1 VPRAAT
7 LSLLAKAEGLFDDM
21 AQYGRPTPEL
31 RYRKAWMLIQFAR
44 NYEIL
49 GDTGKQFARA
59 NEAYRLLVGLA
70 AEKSDDIMY
79 QRDLSVAYDE
89 VGNVL
94 VAQGD
99 LTAALQAYR
108 DSLAIFE
115 RLAKADPGNA
125 GWQRDLSV
133 SYNKVGDVLVEQGD
147 LTAALQAYREDLAI
161 AERLAKADPS
171 NAGWQRDLQ
180 TSIGKI
186 GNLAYNFVLARQFDI
201 ALEAADQAIALAP
214 EETWLYTIRA
224 HALMFLYRV
233 DEARALYLKY
243 RGATNVSGD
252 ESWEVVI
259 LEDFA
264 ELRKAG
270 LSHPLMDEIES
281 KFTKSG

>member
-1 VPRAAT
+1 
-7 LSLLAKAEGLFDDM
+7 
-21 AQYGRPTPEL
+21 
-31 RYRKAWMLIQFAR
+31 
-44 NYEIL
+44 
-49 GDTGKQFARA
+49 
-59 NEAYRLLVGLA
+59 
-70 AEKSDDIMY
+70 
-79 QRDLSVAYDE
+79 
-89 VGNVL
+89 
-94 VAQGD
+94 
-99 LTAALQAYR
+99 
-108 DSLAIFE
+108 
-115 RLAKADPGNA
+115 
-125 GWQRDLSV
+125 
-133 SYNKVGDVLVEQGD
+133 VLVEQGD
-147 LTAALQAYREDLAI
+147 LTAALQAYRKDLAI

>member
-1 VPRAAT
+1 LRRRYRSSRRAA
-7 LSLLAKAEGLFDDM
+7 
-21 AQYGRPTPEL
+21 
-31 RYRKAWMLIQFAR
+31 
-44 NYEIL
+44 
-49 GDTGKQFARA
+49 GDG
-59 NEAYRLLVGLA
+59 
-70 AEKSDDIMY
+70 
-79 QRDLSVAYDE
+79 
-89 VGNVL
+89 
-94 VAQGD
+94 
-99 LTAALQAYR
+99 
-108 DSLAIFE
+108 
-115 RLAKADPGNA
+115 DPGNA

-133 SYNKVGDVLVEQGD
+133 SYEKVADVLVAQGD

-186 GNLAYNFVLARQFDI
+186 GNLAHNFVLARQFDI